1 MARTR
6 LLKPGFFKNP
16 VLARLSERHRL
27 LFAGLWL
34 IADRDGRLK
43 DDPVWI
49 RGELFP
55 YEPDI
60 NIDALLTD
68 LHRSGFIQR
77 YKVRSV
83 PKISTGGE
91 SSFPQGESAKSRGES
106 RKSPIRAIAIPKFA
120 THQHPHIREQNGQ
133 LPPPPAP
140 TKVGA
145 RHLPRLPVSNT
156 VPVPK
161 DQSSAGQSSAAT
173 AAPPASNP
181 GTKSEAQQNV
191 GVITKIAHDMID
203 LLGAESSDLVE
214 TVKGMC
220 AHHHIA
226 YDSAAVRKA
235 IDSARVQRQK
245 ALGTP

>member
-43 DDPVWI
+43 DDPDWI
-49 RGELFP
+49 RAELFP
-55 YEPDI
+55 YEGDI

-77 YKVRSV
+77 YKVRGESR
-83 PKISTGGE
+83 IST
-91 SSFPQGESAKSRGES
+91 GES

-120 THQHPHIREQNGQ
+120 THQHPHIHEQSGQ
-133 LPPPPAP
+133 IPPPPAP

-145 RHLPRLPVSNT
+145 RHLSRLPVTNT
-156 VPVPK
+156 VSNPVPK
-161 DQSSAGQSSAAT
+161 DQSSAAA
-173 AAPPASNP
+173 AAPPA
-181 GTKSEAQQNV
+181 KSDAQQNV
-191 GVITKIAHDMID
+191 GVITKIAHDMIT
-203 LLGAESSDLVE
+203 LLGADSTDLVD

-245 ALGTP
+245 ALGT

>member
-60 NIDALLTD
+60 NVDTLLTD

-77 YKVRSV
+77 YKVQGA

-91 SSFPQGESAKSRGES
+91 SSFPQGESAKCRGES

-120 THQHPHIREQNGQ
+120 THQHPHIHEQSGQ
-133 LPPPPAP
+133 IPPPRARA
-140 TKVGA
+140 KVGA
-145 RHLPRLPVSNT
+145 RHSPETPCTNTVSNT
-156 VPVPK
+156 VPK
-161 DQSSAGQSSAAT
+161 DQKSSAAG
-173 AAPPASNP
+173 AAPLPASSASTN
-181 GTKSEAQQNV
+181 SEAQQNV
-191 GVITKIAHDMID
+191 GAITKIAHEMIT

-226 YDSAAVRKA
+226 YDSTAVQKA